1 MNIAY
6 YLSLAGEYQ
15 ARRQGAAAAA
25 VGHCSGDGG
34 LSSYA
39 PEIGSSCEDV
49 VLTGNFCI
57 QPEKKHGRLA
67 DTSAHKKVED
77 RESERSKNANIILAN
92 LNMTNLIIWDIL
104 IGQGEPFSC

>member
-25 VGHCSGDGG
+25 VGDCSGDGG

-49 VLTGNFCI
+49 VLIGNFCI

-67 DTSAHKKVED
+67 DTSAH
-77 RESERSKNANIILAN
+77 N
-92 LNMTNLIIWDIL
+92 IWDTKRMK
-104 IGQGEPFSC
+104 IGNPREAKMQSENNLKTEHNFSKPT